1 VHLEQLRVGLRG
13 GLSRPINWTNQSSGK
28 HLHLVRLT
36 SRSEFA
42 MLQQIC
48 NPGDKKQL
56 GKGRDCKDP
65 HNAGQAPQVK
75 AAWRVENYDLWQTFA
90 AARKRV
96 GRQCSNLG
104 TNVNTKLAIREDFIK
119 PHGCFPAHVRSTRMP
134 TRFIFCTPR
143 LSPQYTR

>member
-1 VHLEQLRVGLRG
+1 
-13 GLSRPINWTNQSSGK
+13 
-28 HLHLVRLT
+28 
-36 SRSEFA
+36 
-42 MLQQIC
+42 MLQRIC

-96 GRQCSNLG
+96 SRQCSNLG

-119 PHGCFPAHVRSTRMP
+119 ATRVLP
-134 TRFIFCTPR
+134 GSRAFNTNANEVYLLHSPSLAAIYPVSR
-143 LSPQYTR
+143 LQV